1 MLYSTIFFAASVG
14 LAAAQVQT
22 GNYTIDPNSVD
33 STTRA
38 NWCRAETNTCP
49 VLCGGNLYK
58 SNTCTQAS
66 TNSST
71 LPIISDLTYTCVCNN
86 GVSPDMSLYQNTIPS
101 FVCQE
106 YKGQCLATNAGN
118 ATAQDQCQKIS
129 CGNQTAS
136 NIISS
141 SASATSSSA
150 SSSGSGTVAS
160 ATSAV
165 ASGASSAASSASSAA
180 STGAATAVTVG
191 NGALLASLFG
201 LFAYAL

>member
-66 TNSST
+66 TIQST
-71 LPIISDLTYTCVCNN
+71 LAFIVLT
-86 GVSPDMSLYQNTIPS
+86 
-101 FVCQE
+101 F
-106 YKGQCLATNAGN
+106 
-118 ATAQDQCQKIS
+118 
-129 CGNQTAS
+129 
-136 NIISS
+136 
-141 SASATSSSA
+141 
-150 SSSGSGTVAS
+150 
-160 ATSAV
+160 SAV
-165 ASGASSAASSASSAA
+165 RPYLHLCLQQRRYPRYVAVPEHHPLIRLPGVQGPVPCHQRRKRHRSGP
-180 STGAATAVTVG
+180 VPED
-191 NGALLASLFG
+191 LLRQPDCLQHHLFVRLCHQ
-201 LFAYAL
+201 LFCFVERFRHRRQRYFRCR

>member
-1 MLYSTIFFAASVG
+1 MLYSAIFFAASAFSG
-14 LAAAQVQT
+14 FAAAQVQT
-22 GNYTIDPNSVD
+22 GNYTIDPNSVT
-33 STTRA
+33 STVRA
-38 NWCRAETNTCP
+38 DWCRAETNTCP

-58 SNTCTQAS
+58 SNTCTQ
-66 TNSST
+66 
-71 LPIISDLTYTCVCNN
+71 SDLTYTCVCNN

-106 YKGQCLATNAGN
+106 YKGQCLANNAGN
-118 ATAQDQCQKIS
+118 ATAQDQCQKIT
-129 CGNQTAS
+129 CGNLTAS

-141 SASATSSSA
+141 STSASSSTT

-180 STGAATAVTVG
+180 STGAASAVTIG
-191 NGALLASLFG
+191 NGALVASLFG